1 MPAMDSS
8 SGNHESSS
16 INDLTISVPE
26 GRISDEVFVLVSRGV
41 LIDARFEVLIFGDVG
56 FAGQVDWVRCCCEKC
71 GRTAHAL
78 QPASE
83 MVLGQKIVK
92 TQFEEPIIMLETNV
106 SNGIAGR
113 GLENGGDNVWDSA
126 STA

>member
-1 MPAMDSS
+1 MEEFKAYF
-8 SGNHESSS
+8 G
-16 INDLTISVPE
+16 
-26 GRISDEVFVLVSRGV
+26 F
-41 LIDARFEVLIFGDVG
+41 DARFEVLIFGDVG
-56 FAGQVDWVRCCCEKC
+56 FTGQVDWVRCCCEKC
-71 GRTAHAL
+71 GKTAHAL

-106 SNGIAGR
+106 SNGIAVR

-126 STA
+126 LTA